1 MTILFQMDAETALEF
16 FERVQKLE
24 EDTEENRIK
33 ILMDMAREGKKIAA
47 SQTNRTKEEVIQDK
61 AKHGRIL
68 YVKSPEEE
76 RNGL

>member
-1 MTILFQMDAETALEF
+1 MDAEIALEF
-16 FERVQKLE
+16 FERVKELK

-61 AKHGRIL
+61 AKHGRVL
-68 YVKSPEEE
+68 YVKNPEETKNE
-76 RNGL
+76 EGV